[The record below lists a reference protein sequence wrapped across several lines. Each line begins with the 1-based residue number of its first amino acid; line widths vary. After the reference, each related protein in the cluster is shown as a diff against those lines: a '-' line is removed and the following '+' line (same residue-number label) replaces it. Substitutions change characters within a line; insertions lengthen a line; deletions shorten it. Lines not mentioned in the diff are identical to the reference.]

1 MIVEGLKLMVVG
13 MTTVLL
19 FLMLMILLI
28 QIAARLTKNV
38 TARELKAI
46 EDEKELSKQ
55 MRKMEKLA
63 AEGDDNDIVVITAAI
78 AAFEAERAAIIC
90 ICHGKA
96 SLQDPFD
103 CLLKLFFSNHTGYLF
118 GNLTIFKENKSI
130 KGSLSHPSF
139 LVAFVR

>member
-46 EDEKELSKQ
+46 GDEKELLKQ

-63 AEGDDNDIVVITAAI
+63 AEGDDNDIVVITSAI
-78 AAFEAERAAIIC
+78 AAFEAERAA
-90 ICHGKA
+90 
-96 SLQDPFD
+96 
-103 CLLKLFFSNHTGYLF
+103 
-118 GNLTIFKENKSI
+118 
-130 KGSLSHPSF
+130 
-139 LVAFVR
+139 V

>member
-46 EDEKELSKQ
+46 EEEKELLKQ

-78 AAFEAERAAIIC
+78 AAFEAERAA
-90 ICHGKA
+90 
-96 SLQDPFD
+96 
-103 CLLKLFFSNHTGYLF
+103 
-118 GNLTIFKENKSI
+118 
-130 KGSLSHPSF
+130 
-139 LVAFVR
+139 V